1 MNYRRQPIYRRLR
14 RLGKREAMLHPDVLQ
29 RRGVGKRRLQ
39 EAIAHG
45 PQLGIHSLV
54 GLIFGHNQ
62 PSIALFR
69 AAGFERWGPPPRR
82 RPRRR
87 NAQRPNDLWTTYLI
101 GGTCSVAAQPS
112 WDDTTVVPPASPS
125 RFLVPD
131 HQMNDPVGR
140 GDEEAIEILA

>member
-1 MNYRRQPIYRRLR
+1 MNYSRQPIYRRLR
-14 RLGKREAMLHPDVLQ
+14 RLGKRESMLQ

-69 AAGFERWGPPPRR
+69 AAGFERWGP
-82 RPRRR
+82 
-87 NAQRPNDLWTTYLI
+87 
-101 GGTCSVAAQPS
+101 S
-112 WDDTTVVPPASPS
+112 PASPAPTK
-125 RFLVPD
+125 RP
-131 HQMNDPVGR
+131 
-140 GDEEAIEILA
+140 ET